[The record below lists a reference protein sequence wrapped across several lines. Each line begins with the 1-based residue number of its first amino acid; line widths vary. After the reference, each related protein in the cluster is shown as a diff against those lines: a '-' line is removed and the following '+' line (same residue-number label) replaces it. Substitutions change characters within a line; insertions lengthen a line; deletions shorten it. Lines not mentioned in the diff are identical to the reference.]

1 MSQEIEL
8 LQKMLNQH
16 GFDLKVDGVNGAK
29 TTAAI
34 RDFQRTVGLP
44 VNGTPSRL
52 TMSVLY
58 RLPPL
63 PKERPPMPHPDIL
76 GSGNTNSMPRMM
88 PDRPQ
93 PETMQGMSPAGPS
106 GMPSPNMR
114 PPPEMLA
121 QGHTSMM
128 PNLRENIGTDLP
140 PGGHGVQGG
149 PDMSMPPDNL
159 AWFKAQIG
167 QDPRYKNVSPQVI
180 EFLTKAF
187 IEKLGQQP
195 QGLAPGAQRM
205 GAQIDATGAQM
216 DAFSQ
221 AKTAN
226 GNGPFN
232 MDPFKFVPGMQ
243 PEQPPGSPPQ
253 MPGMPPEQPPP
264 GPPPSPPQMPPAPPQ
279 VAQAPMPPTQ
289 PQPAPM
295 PPQTAPVSQA
305 APTNQA
311 AAGPPQA
318 PPGMPGQMNDGKM
331 GLPGLPRTDNPFDA
345 AIGDPMRWLIQ
356 QLTGTPSKADTEK
369 DRTSTNVNSDKKIGD
384 AFQITLDRAAQ
395 RQKLADMLLTYKSN
409 PGQGPPPGMAAQGQ
423 FGYDSFFSEIMK
435 GLGNARIE
443 AQPKQYIKQDDSAPA
458 SPPPGLPLRFP

>member
-1 MSQEIEL
+1 MADDVTFTKQVQNL
-8 LQKMLNQH
+8 LNRH
-16 GFDLKVDGVNGAK
+16 GFKLDVDGSMGPK
-29 TTAAI
+29 TRAAI
-34 RDFQRTVGLP
+34 KEFQRKVGIP
-44 VNGTPSRL
+44 VNGLASRL
-52 TMSVLY
+52 TMNVLFS
-58 RLPPL
+58 L
-63 PKERPPMPHPDIL
+63 PPMPQMRGGMGQAPSADVL

-88 PDRPQ
+88 PDRPP
-93 PETMQGMSPAGPS
+93 PEVMQGMSPAGS
-106 GMPSPNMR
+106 GGMPSPNMR
-114 PPPEMLA
+114 PPPEALA
-121 QGHTSMM
+121 QGNTSMM
-128 PNLRENIGTDLP
+128 PRLRENIGVANG
-140 PGGHGVQGG
+140 PGGHGVQGEVAI
-149 PDMSMPPDNL
+149 PPPSDVD
-159 AWFKAQIG
+159 WFKVQLAT
-167 QDPRYKNVSPQVI
+167 DPRYKNASPQVI
-180 EFLTKAF
+180 DFLTKAF
-187 IEKLGQQP
+187 TEKMGAQP
-195 QGLAPGAQRM
+195 QGFAPGAQRM

-243 PEQPPGSPPQ
+243 PEQPPDATQ
-253 MPGMPPEQPPP
+253 MPPEPPP
-264 GPPPSPPQMPPAPPQ
+264 GPPQAPPQMPPAPPQ

-311 AAGPPQA
+311 AAGPP
-318 PPGMPGQMNDGKM
+318 PGQMNDGKM

-345 AIGDPMRWLIQ
+345 AVGDPMRWLIQ

-369 DRTSTNVNSDKKIGD
+369 DRTGYNVNSDKKVGD

-395 RQKLADMLLTYKSN
+395 RRKLADMLLTYKSN

-435 GLGNARIE
+435 GLGDARIE